1 MDSPSPVFSK
11 GDVVG
16 MCLQALDIK
25 PNEVIPRNM
34 LIHGAFV
41 IHAMGGHDNCKSA
54 LNEWSE
60 TCPENSKRLEQY
72 LAILERY
79 ATFYNN

>member
-11 GDVVG
+11 RDVVVI
-16 MCLQALDIK
+16 CSQASDIK
-25 PNEVIPRNM
+25 SDEDIPRNM
-34 LIHGAFV
+34 LIYGAFV
-41 IHAMGGHDNCKSA
+41 IHAMDGHDNCKSA

-79 ATFYNN
+79 ATFYDN